1 MTKTLSDEAQRL
13 TYFIKLIGLKAVQL
27 SHDYGVSK
35 SLMSHYMNGNAGV
48 PIELIK
54 YLHNKYKLSFNWF
67 FSGVGNPVIKEAEK
81 RTTMHVLTDIMV
93 SVEAL
98 AAQQEAIDNKVN
110 RLIRDFYSKG
120 DN

>member
-13 TYFIKLIGLKAVQL
+13 SYFMKLVKLPAVVL
-27 SHDYGVSK
+27 SSEYGTSK
-35 SLMSHYMNGNAGV
+35 SLMSKYMNGNTGV

-54 YLHNKYKLSFNWF
+54 FLHNKYKLSFNWF

-81 RTTMHVLTDIMV
+81 KTTMHVLTDILV

-98 AAQQEAIDNKVN
+98 AAQQNAIDNKVN
-110 RLIRDFYSKG
+110 KLIRDFYSKE
-120 DN
+120 